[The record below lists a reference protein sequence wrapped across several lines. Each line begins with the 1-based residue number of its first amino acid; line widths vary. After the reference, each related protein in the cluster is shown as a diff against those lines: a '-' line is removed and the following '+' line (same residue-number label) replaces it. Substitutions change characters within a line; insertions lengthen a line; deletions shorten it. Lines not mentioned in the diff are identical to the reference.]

1 MDHAIPPE
9 IRDDRF
15 AAVIQEIASRPEV
28 RLILEEGSSSG
39 DGSTDAFVAGALR
52 NPEPPQLHCVE
63 LSDVRF
69 QLLVARHG
77 HHDFVHCHNVSAV
90 SSQRFASEA
99 DVADFCRGFRPWL
112 KRRSRKRYLAWR
124 DQDLSYVGAS
134 GKDRDGIREIREQHA
149 PDGFD
154 AVLIDGSEFT
164 GAAVLEDVY
173 GARFLLLDDIRSI
186 KNYGN
191 YQRLRKDGAYELIE
205 RSWRLRNGFAVFRR
219 RGG

>member
-1 MDHAIPPE
+1 MDHTIPPE

-15 AAVIQEIASRPEV
+15 AAVIEEIASRPEV
-28 RLILEEGSSSG
+28 RTILEEGSSSG

-52 NPEPPQLHCVE
+52 NPEPPKLHCVE

-69 QLLVARHG
+69 QRLVERHD
-77 HHDFVHCHNVSAV
+77 HHEFVYCHHTSAV
-90 SSQRFASEA
+90 SSRRFASED

-112 KRRSRKRYLAWR
+112 KRRSRRRYLAWR
-124 DQDLSYVGAS
+124 AQDLAYVRAS
-134 GKDRDGIREIREQHA
+134 GKDQDGIRKIRMRHA

-164 GAAVLEDVY
+164 GSAVLEDVY

-186 KNYGN
+186 KNHGN
-191 YQRLRKDGAYELIE
+191 YRRLRKDGAYELVE

-219 RGG
+219 RHG

>member
-15 AAVIQEIASRPEV
+15 AAVIREIAARPEV
-28 RLILEEGSSSG
+28 RTILEEGSSSG
-39 DGSTDAFVAGALR
+39 EGSTDAFVAGALR
-52 NPEPPQLHCVE
+52 NAAPPQLHCVE

-69 QLLVARHG
+69 QRLVERHD
-77 HHDFVHCHNVSAV
+77 HHAFVHCHNVSAV
-90 SSQRFASEA
+90 RSGRFASEA

-112 KRRSRKRYLAWR
+112 KRRSRRRYLAWR
-124 DQDLSYVGAS
+124 DQDLEYVRAS
-134 GKDRDGIREIREQHA
+134 GKDRDGIREIRDQHA

-164 GAAVLEDVY
+164 GAAVLDDVY

-186 KNYGN
+186 KNHGN
-191 YQRLRKDGAYELIE
+191 YGRLRNDGAYELVE
-205 RSWRLRNGFAVFRR
+205 RSWRLRNGFAVFQRR
-219 RGG
+219 D